1 MTRIRAHVL
10 CYHAVSETWPDE
22 LAIPPDLLVNQ
33 TRKLLRRGL
42 VPGSA
47 DDVLAGRRVLHV
59 TFDDAYREVGRVLPH
74 LTQLGLSVTIFA
86 CAALAEDGR
95 PFYVPELTER
105 TRGFQD
111 EVRTMNWQELRES
124 ASMGVD
130 IGSHT
135 LSHAHLT
142 RLGDSEL
149 KRELEDSKERI
160 EDELRRPCRFLAYPY
175 GEQDGRVRAAARS
188 AGYEGAFALRA
199 RRGDPYAIP
208 RVDIYRSDGR
218 LRFVLKTS
226 VAYRSI
232 QTVLTP
238 LRKTRRESSA

>member
-1 MTRIRAHVL
+1 MTRSRTLVL
-10 CYHAVSETWPDE
+10 CYHAVSEAWPDD
-22 LAIPPDLLVNQ
+22 LAIPPDVLVGQ
-33 TRKLLRRGL
+33 IRKLLARGF
-42 VPGSA
+42 VPGTA
-47 DDVLAGRRVLHV
+47 DDALAGRRIFHV
-59 TFDDAYREVGRVLPH
+59 TFDDAYRELRRVLPD
-74 LTQLGLSVTIFA
+74 LRQLGLSVTIFA
-86 CAALAEDGR
+86 CPSFADDGR
-95 PFYVPELTER
+95 PFDVPELTER
-105 TRGFQD
+105 TRTFQD
-111 EVRTMNWQELRES
+111 EVRTMNWNELRES

-135 LSHAHLT
+135 VSHSHLT
-142 RLGDSEL
+142 RLGDLEL
-149 KRELEDSKERI
+149 KHELEVSKERI

-218 LRFVLKTS
+218 LRFALKTS
-226 VAYRSI
+226 VAYWSI
-232 QTVLTP
+232 QTVITP